1 MLAMTQ
7 NLQRSLWALVFAVA
21 MPHSAFAGEFDAIR
35 ESLRTEPENSEPKP
49 YRPADDCDDEPGLF
63 SQFLGQAFIHALIS
77 PWSVP
82 LFLTGENNFADRAV
96 VVPEPYRDA
105 PFAMKFE
112 PAEDEL
118 PNIFGRLQ
126 LDFATNFDDLERV
139 GGQLL
144 LETPWRLGLDTGWSN
159 WWEQQGSSRDTLQL
173 GDANVVFRFAQSENL
188 QFRTGL
194 GINWMADSAA
204 GNVGFNFTHGF
215 DYYPK
220 KPWVISSTVD
230 IGTLGHAGL
239 FHNQTTVGLLFRR
252 CEIFTGFE
260 YYHIGRGELSGWIN
274 GLRWRF

>member
-1 MLAMTQ
+1 MLAMNR
-7 NLQRSLWALVFAVA
+7 NLLRLLWALAFAVA
-21 MPHSAFAGEFDAIR
+21 LPRPLCAGEFDAIR
-35 ESLRTEPENSEPKP
+35 ESVRMESQNPEPKT
-49 YRPADDCDDEPGLF
+49 YRPADDCDDEPGPF
-63 SQFLGQAFIHALIS
+63 SQLLGQTFIHALIS
-77 PWSVP
+77 PWSAP
-82 LFLTGENNFADRAV
+82 LFLTGDKYTERGV

-112 PAEDEL
+112 PVEDEL
-118 PNIFGRLQ
+118 PQIFGRLQ
-126 LDFATNFDDLERV
+126 LDFATNFDDLERI

-144 LETPWRLGLDTGWSN
+144 VETPWRLGLDTSWSN
-159 WWEQQGSSRDTLQL
+159 WWERQGSSRDTLQL
-173 GDANVVFRFAQSENL
+173 GDANLVYRFAQSEDL

-215 DYYPK
+215 DYYPR
-220 KPWVISSTVD
+220 KPWVISSTID

-239 FHNQTTVGLLFRR
+239 FHNQTTVGYLFRR

-260 YYHIGRGELSGWIN
+260 YYHIGQGELSGWIN